1 MLNRLLAL
9 PLAALPLAAL
19 LLSGCAATVTT
30 QVTPFHQLSS
40 GLQGQRFVILPTDE
54 QRNSLEFYSYAGLVR
69 EALVGKGLVDAGE
82 TRPADLGVTM
92 SYSMSGQSSG
102 LRNGSGAYAGF
113 GAGSG
118 GGFSMGGVGIGIG
131 FPIGGGGGGSDSNA
145 YLHSL
150 RVEIDRLRDR
160 TASQPPAGTAA
171 PAVPP
176 ASADA
181 GRVYEARATS
191 EGPSASPAPVMRAM
205 VAAIFEEFPGES
217 GRTRVV
223 RAPLVESSP
232 GR

>member
-9 PLAALPLAAL
+9 PLAALLMG
-19 LLSGCAATVTT
+19 GCAATVTT

-40 GLQGQRFVILPTDE
+40 SLQGQRFVILPTAE
-54 QRNSLEFYSYAGLVR
+54 QQNSLEFNSYAGLVR

-82 TRPADLGVTM
+82 TGPADLGVTM
-92 SYSMSGQSSG
+92 SYSASGRSSG
-102 LRNGSGAYAGF
+102 LRDGSGAYAGF

-131 FPIGGGGGGSDSNA
+131 FPIGGGGGGGDSNA
-145 YLHSL
+145 YMHSL

-160 TASQPPAGTAA
+160 TASRPSGTAA
-171 PAVPP
+171 PAATPG
-176 ASADA
+176 SAEA
-181 GRVYEARATS
+181 ARIYEARATS

-205 VAAIFEEFPGES
+205 VGAIFEEFPGES
-217 GRTRVV
+217 GRTRVMRV
-223 RAPLVESSP
+223 PLVESSP